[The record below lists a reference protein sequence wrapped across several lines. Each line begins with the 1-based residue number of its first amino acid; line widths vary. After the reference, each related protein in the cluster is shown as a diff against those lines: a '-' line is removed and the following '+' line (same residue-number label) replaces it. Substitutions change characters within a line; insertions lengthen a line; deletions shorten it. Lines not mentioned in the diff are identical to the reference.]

1 MLCMQTDTDRERIIA
16 IGAPSERTVRSGN
29 LKYDIHFRQVP
40 EDERTA
46 LRKSYNIPEG
56 LTVIT
61 AGSTHPGEEELVLNT
76 YRELLCSCDDLFLV
90 LVPRHPERA
99 DAVAHILENGKFVYQ
114 RRTTLDAA
122 SKGGFSS
129 GEVLL
134 VDTVGEL
141 MGLYA
146 LSDTVFVGGSLAP
159 TGGHNLLEPASFGV
173 ATVFGPHMTNFREI
187 AGLVLQY
194 GAGIQVETPEGLTES
209 CRALVTSPELRR
221 VLGQN
226 GLKLMR
232 DNGGA
237 TERHM
242 EIIGRYL

>member
-1 MLCMQTDTDRERIIA
+1 M
-16 IGAPSERTVRSGN
+16 
-29 LKYDIHFRQVP
+29 
-40 EDERTA
+40 
-46 LRKSYNIPEG
+46 
-56 LTVIT
+56 
-61 AGSTHPGEEELVLNT
+61 
-76 YRELLCSCDDLFLV
+76 
-90 LVPRHPERA
+90 
-99 DAVAHILENGKFVYQ
+99 LENRGFAYQ
-114 RRTTLDAA
+114 RRTDLPAG
-122 SKGGFSS
+122 SNKGFQG

-141 MGLYA
+141 MSFYA
-146 LSDTVFVGGSLAP
+146 LSDVVFVGGSLVP

-187 AGLVLQY
+187 AGLVLKY
-194 GAGIQVETPEGLTES
+194 GAGIQVETPEGFIES
-209 CRALVTSPELRR
+209 CRALVSSPELRR